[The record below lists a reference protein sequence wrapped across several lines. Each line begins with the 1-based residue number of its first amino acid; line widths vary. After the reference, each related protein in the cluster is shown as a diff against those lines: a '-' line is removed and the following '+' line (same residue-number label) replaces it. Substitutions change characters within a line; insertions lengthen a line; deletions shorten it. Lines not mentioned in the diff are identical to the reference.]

1 MSFNMFGYKLP
12 DLLLGPTLYIAEHRV
27 ITEML
32 YEAVFG
38 LARFV
43 LSPPPPTCMFHRGNV
58 APKGV
63 KIGSWWGH

>member
-43 LSPPPPTCMFHRGNV
+43 LSPPAQHACSIGAMLP
-58 APKGV
+58 PKG
-63 KIGSWWGH
+63 